1 MQTKTMTTQRF
12 GVRQI
17 ATIGMLSAITIVLGL
32 TGLGFIQIPPVKA
45 TIMHIPVIIGAIIEG
60 PVVGAIIGL
69 FFGLF
74 SMFQAFTSPTPV
86 SFIFLNPL
94 IAIVPR
100 VLIGITSYY
109 AYKMLPNKSNGKKC
123 ALAAA
128 VGTLTNTIL
137 VLGLIYI
144 IYLERFAKALNI
156 SVSKAGATILGIGIT
171 NGIPEV
177 LISIAIIVPVVT
189 AVNKIRK

>member
-109 AYKMLPNKSNGKKC
+109 AYKMLPSKSNGKKC

-144 IYLERFAKALNI
+144 IYLERFAKALSI
-156 SVSKAGATILGIGIT
+156 DVSKAGATILGIGLT

-189 AVNKIRK
+189 AVNKIRR